1 MSTARVRVMHHVL
14 NTNPW
19 QVLLPP
25 WLELLR
31 ETLLASAKGEDA
43 GVIAWGTG
51 NNSDGHCVYVN
62 RARRNCV
69 KHDCV
74 PTIQLNGYVVCI
86 YQDLL
91 CKIMF
96 VIHILNVSR
105 RRGLSQSQERGEG
118 YH

>member
-1 MSTARVRVMHHVL
+1 MNWER
-14 NTNPW
+14 
-19 QVLLPP
+19 QQ
-25 WLELLR
+25 
-31 ETLLASAKGEDA
+31 
-43 GVIAWGTG
+43 
-51 NNSDGHCVYVN
+51 CVYVN

-91 CKIMF
+91 RKITF

-105 RRGLSQSQERGEG
+105 RRGLSQSQEMGGRVPLGEG
-118 YH
+118 QLN